1 MAGPARMQ
9 SVTMLHH
16 DSENAPS
23 RRPAPVAAMH
33 SRARSFGARLRAERE
48 RRQVSIATIADKTK
62 ILGALLEGLEND
74 DVSRWPSG
82 FYRRAFFRA
91 YAAAIGLDNEATLR
105 EFAQRFPDA
114 DEHHA
119 TPPVLVD
126 SVPPKA
132 PPGNQPLLRLTL
144 ADSRPF
150 FTGGRVIRAF
160 RPRLRAVALDAFV
173 LSAVGLIL
181 FVMLG
186 VAWAPLSGAVAAYY
200 FGSILI
206 LGNTPGVCLFGTP
219 AKAESN
225 QS

>member
-1 MAGPARMQ
+1 MQ
-9 SVTMLHH
+9 SVTMIP

-48 RRQVSIATIADKTK
+48 RRQISIATIADKTK
-62 ILGALLEGLEND
+62 ILGALLEGLERD
-74 DVSRWPSG
+74 DVSRWPTG

-91 YAAAIGLDNEATLR
+91 YAASIGLDNEATLR
-105 EFAQRFPDA
+105 EFAQRFPDTEDQA
-114 DEHHA
+114 L
-119 TPPVLVD
+119 PPA
-126 SVPPKA
+126 PPDVAPTLA
-132 PPGNQPLLRLTL
+132 PPGNQPTLRLTL

-150 FTGGRVIRAF
+150 FTAGRVIRAF

-173 LSAVGLIL
+173 LTAVGVIL
-181 FVMLG
+181 FVVLG
-186 VAWAPLSGAVAAYY
+186 VAWAPLAVAVAAYY

-219 AKAESN
+219 AKAETNDS
-225 QS
+225 